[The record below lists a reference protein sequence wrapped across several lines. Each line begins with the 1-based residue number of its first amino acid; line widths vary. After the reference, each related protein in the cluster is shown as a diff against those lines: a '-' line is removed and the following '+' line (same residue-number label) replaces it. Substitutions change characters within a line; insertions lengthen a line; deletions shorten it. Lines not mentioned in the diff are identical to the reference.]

1 MKYYVAPLEGVTGN
15 AFRNV
20 HHKYFPGVDKY
31 YMPFITPTMHH
42 RFSKRDILEVSKE
55 TNQGLVAV
63 PQILTK
69 SADDFIWAMEKF
81 LDYGYDEINLNVGC
95 PSATVVSK
103 GKGSGLLRDL
113 EHFDQLLEKI
123 FNKNQENISIKTRI
137 GIEDEAEFHAIMEV
151 YNRYPI
157 KELIIHPRLQQDF
170 YKNPIK
176 IEAFQRGILTS
187 KNPVCYNGDILT
199 KEDVLEK
206 EKKFPQLESL
216 MIGRGIIKNP
226 SLISGIKGDFVLEK
240 SVLEAFHNELF
251 AEYTRTFE
259 SKNNGMMRMKE
270 LWSYMAILFVEKDKV
285 AKKVH
290 KCKDAKQFTQLTKE
304 IFEGYQLCSELE
316 LRNQ

>member
-31 YMPFITPTMHH
+31 YMPFVMPTMHH
-42 RFSKRDILEVSKE
+42 RFSKRDILEVSRE
-55 TNQGLVAV
+55 TNQGMVAV

-69 SADDFIWAMEKF
+69 SADDFIWAMKKF
-81 LDYGYDEINLNVGC
+81 LDYGYEEINLNVGC

-113 EHFDQLLEKI
+113 EHLERFLDKI
-123 FNKNQENISIKTRI
+123 FNENQTNISIKTRI
-137 GIEDEAEFHAIMEV
+137 GIEDEAEFHGIMEV

-176 IEAFQRGILTS
+176 MEAFQRGLSIS

-199 KEDVLEK
+199 KADAMEK
-206 EKKFPQLESL
+206 EEAFPQLKSL
-216 MIGRGIIKNP
+216 MIGRGIAKDP
-226 SLISGIKGDFVLEK
+226 SFISRIKGDFVLEK
-240 SVLEAFHNELF
+240 SVLEQFHNELF
-251 AEYTRTFE
+251 SEYARTFA
-259 SKNNGMMRMKE
+259 SANNGMMRMKE
-270 LWSYMAILFVEKDKV
+270 LWSYMAVLFVEKEKV

-290 KCKDAKQFTQLTKE
+290 KCKDAKQFAQLTKE
-304 IFEGYQLCSELE
+304 IFDAYQLRNELE
-316 LRNQ
+316 